1 MITTNRQCHT
11 KRIFLLVALY
21 TCAYSGWALSEV
33 SLQADIKKSREM
45 FSADSPQWLAAVGKL
60 QVPGIK
66 YEQGQQRNHRE
77 ACSATLIGSRG
88 STQANTI
95 ITAWHCLEFYEDLS
109 KAILFTLKNGTQHS
123 FSSEARV
130 LAHGGGMHADWA
142 ILRLQKPVPA
152 SKFTP
157 LELKSTGVDTLRPIT
172 MAGYSNDGE
181 NSGYGQRLS
190 YHFSCNV
197 LPSPIANNRAS
208 NCIAMK
214 GASGGAVTQ
223 ISADGRIELAGVI
236 SRGNSSDFSEYVPVE
251 MFRLTAL
258 AHL

>member
-1 MITTNRQCHT
+1 
-11 KRIFLLVALY
+11 LLIALY
-21 TCAYSGWALSEV
+21 ASVYSGWALSEGG
-33 SLQADIKKSREM
+33 SQIGIRESREM
-45 FSADSPQWLAAVGKL
+45 FSANSPQWLEAVGKL
-60 QVPGIK
+60 QVPGVK

-109 KAILFTLKNGTQHS
+109 KTIVFTLRNGTPDS

-142 ILRLQKPVPA
+142 ILRLQTPVSA
-152 SKFTP
+152 SQFTA
-157 LELKSTGVDTLRPIT
+157 LELNSTGVDTLRPIT

-181 NSGYGQRLS
+181 NSQYGQRLS
-190 YHFSCNV
+190 YDFSCDV
-197 LPSPIANNRAS
+197 LPSVISNNGAS

-251 MFRLTAL
+251 IFRLAAL